1 MQGNEN
7 RMFGITILNSVES
20 TNDEF
25 FFNFHGKLHM
35 VPFSYNLALFNN
47 SVDVFYN
54 FVKIFIYLFIY
65 LFLQGSKVFIKG
77 RQIAL
82 RAAGRGKKSPPPSIV
97 L

>member
-25 FFNFHGKLHM
+25 FFNFYGKLHM

-47 SVDVFYN
+47 SVDVFYS
-54 FVKIFIYLFIY
+54 FVKIFIYLFI
-65 LFLQGSKVFIKG
+65 QGSKVFIKG
-77 RQIAL
+77 KQIAIG
-82 RAAGRGKKSPPPSIV
+82 AAGRGKKSLQLSIV